1 MTIPL
6 DPRTNLAT
14 FQTAPRYK
22 RFQSFCAEAGIKD
35 HHDANS
41 PFVCYETQTNKV
53 STNDKDKITETE
65 TTGGASPSAFN
76 LDGLQWR
83 THHATDH
90 RRRGGRQAAKDLAAE
105 FLRYHQKFNH
115 VSPKKIQA
123 MAKRGMLPRRLA
135 NCPVQLCTGIHKTI
149 KWGLIHYGTNER

>member
-6 DPRTNLAT
+6 DPRTNVAT

-76 LDGLQWR
+76 LDGLAMENAPCNR
-83 THHATDH
+83 SSSK
-90 RRRGGRQAAKDLAAE
+90 GRKTGSQ
-105 FLRYHQKFNH
+105 RPGSR
-115 VSPKKIQA
+115 VPT
-123 MAKRGMLPRRLA
+123 LPSE
-135 NCPVQLCTGIHKTI
+135 V
-149 KWGLIHYGTNER
+149 